1 MSDKTSS
8 PRVQKTRQRLLE
20 AAGEQLMLKG
30 YAGATTR
37 SIAEAAGVSELTLF
51 RHFPSKKDLFSALF
65 ETYSPK
71 ANLQTTLAGM
81 LTGDLR
87 QDLTIIGKQSLTS
100 ILERRQAI
108 LLTLSETEGLEELH
122 DIVAALPRQGR
133 QMLAAYLKTQMDN
146 GRLRRRDPLLAAQAF
161 FGMFLAYMINQS
173 MLKEPTGDPDSIVAA
188 FVDIFL
194 DGMLAPANPK

>member
-1 MSDKTSS
+1 MADRSSS

-20 AAGEQLMLKG
+20 AAGHQLMLKG

-51 RHFPSKKDLFSALF
+51 RHFPSKKELFSTLF

-71 ANLQTTLAGM
+71 AGLQTTLAGM

-87 QDLTIIGKQSLTS
+87 RDLTIIGKQSLLA

-122 DIVAALPRQGR
+122 DIVSALPRQGR
-133 QMLAAYLKTQMDN
+133 QMLATYLKAQMDN
-146 GRLRRRDPLLAAQAF
+146 GKLRPRDPFLAAQAF
-161 FGMFLAYMINQS
+161 FGMFLAYVINQS
-173 MLKEPTGDPDSIVAA
+173 MLREPVADPDAIVDG
-188 FVDIFL
+188 FTDIFL
-194 DGMLAPANPK
+194 EGMLVPANPG